1 MSRTKKRKIYDCI
14 EYLSVEAPLEKVDYL
29 EDKQS
34 KYIREYVKNK
44 EYSIVGTERRHGFSQ
59 GDVNRQWAAIVR
71 LIKAK
76 RVDGVVVANM
86 AAVSDSVPDA
96 FYKVGQIIDAGGI
109 IVTVDEGRLDMNIRR
124 DCDEG
129 EEYEG
134 V

>member
-1 MSRTKKRKIYDCI
+1 MSRKKKRKVFDCI

-59 GDVNRQWAAIVR
+59 GDVNRQWAAIVK
-71 LIKAK
+71 LIRDK
-76 RVDGVVVANM
+76 RVDGVVVSNM
-86 AAVSDSVPDA
+86 AAVSDSVSDA

-124 DCDEG
+124 NCSDG
-129 EEYEG
+129 EE
-134 V
+134 

>member
-1 MSRTKKRKIYDCI
+1 MSRKKKRKVFDCI
-14 EYLSVEAPLEKVDYL
+14 EYLSVEAPLEKVDFL

-59 GDVNRQWAAIVR
+59 GDVNRQWAAIVK
-71 LIKAK
+71 LIRDK

-86 AAVSDSVPDA
+86 AAVSNSVPDA

-124 DCDEG
+124 NCSDG
-129 EEYEG
+129 EE
-134 V
+134 

>member
-1 MSRTKKRKIYDCI
+1 MSRKKKRKVFDCI
-14 EYLSVEAPLEKVDYL
+14 EYLSVEAPLEKVDFL

-34 KYIREYVKNK
+34 KYIQEYVKNK
-44 EYSIVGTERRHGFSQ
+44 EYSIVGTESRHGFSQ
-59 GDVNRQWAAIVR
+59 GDVNRQWAAIVK
-71 LIKAK
+71 LIRDK

-124 DCDEG
+124 NCNVG
-129 EEYEG
+129 E
-134 V
+134 

>member
-1 MSRTKKRKIYDCI
+1 MSRKKKRKVFDCI

-59 GDVNRQWAAIVR
+59 GDVNRQWAAIVK
-71 LIKAK
+71 LIRDK
-76 RVDGVVVANM
+76 RVDGVVIANM

-124 DCDEG
+124 NCNDG
-129 EEYEG
+129 EE
-134 V
+134 

>member
-1 MSRTKKRKIYDCI
+1 MSRKKKRKIFDCI
-14 EYLSVEAPLEKVDYL
+14 EYLSVEAPLEKVDFL

-59 GDVNRQWAAIVR
+59 GDVNRQWAAIVK
-71 LIKAK
+71 LIRDK

-86 AAVSDSVPDA
+86 AAVSNSVPDA

-109 IVTVDEGRLDMNIRR
+109 IVTVDEGRLDMNISPANK
-124 DCDEG
+124 CQ
-129 EEYEG
+129 
-134 V
+134 

>member
-1 MSRTKKRKIYDCI
+1 M
-14 EYLSVEAPLEKVDYL
+14 DYL

-86 AAVSDSVPDA
+86 AAVSDSVPDG
-96 FYKVGQIIDAGGI
+96 FYKVGQIIDAA
-109 IVTVDEGRLDMNIRR
+109 ELL
-124 DCDEG
+124 
-129 EEYEG
+129 
-134 V
+134 

>member
-1 MSRTKKRKIYDCI
+1 MSRRKKRKIYDCI

-124 DCDEG
+124 DCNEG
-129 EEYEG
+129 EE
-134 V
+134 

>member
-1 MSRTKKRKIYDCI
+1 MSRKKKRKVFDCI
-14 EYLSVEAPLEKVDYL
+14 EYLSVEASLEKVDYL

-59 GDVNRQWAAIVR
+59 GDVNRQWAAIVK
-71 LIKAK
+71 LIRDK

-124 DCDEG
+124 NCNDG
-129 EEYEG
+129 EE
-134 V
+134 

>member
-1 MSRTKKRKIYDCI
+1 MNKKRKRKVFDCI

-59 GDVNRQWAAIVR
+59 GDVNRQWAAIVK
-71 LIKAK
+71 LIRDK

-86 AAVSDSVPDA
+86 AAVSNSVPDA

-124 DCDEG
+124 NCNDG
-129 EEYEG
+129 EE
-134 V
+134 

>member
-1 MSRTKKRKIYDCI
+1 MSRKKKRKIFDCI
-14 EYLSVEAPLEKVDYL
+14 EYLFVEAPLEKVDFL

-59 GDVNRQWAAIVR
+59 GDVNRQWAAIVK
-71 LIKAK
+71 LIRDK

-86 AAVSDSVPDA
+86 AAVSNSVPDA

-124 DCDEG
+124 NCNDG
-129 EEYEG
+129 EE
-134 V
+134 

>member
-1 MSRTKKRKIYDCI
+1 MSRKKKRKVFDCI
-14 EYLSVEAPLEKVDYL
+14 EYLSVEAPLEKVDFL

-59 GDVNRQWAAIVR
+59 GDVNRQWAAIVK
-71 LIKAK
+71 LIRDK

-86 AAVSDSVPDA
+86 AAVSNSVPDA

-124 DCDEG
+124 NCNDG
-129 EEYEG
+129 EE
-134 V
+134 

>member
-1 MSRTKKRKIYDCI
+1 MSRKKKRKVFDCI
-14 EYLSVEAPLEKVDYL
+14 EYLSVEAPLEKVDFL

-59 GDVNRQWAAIVR
+59 GDVNRQWATIVK
-71 LIKAK
+71 LIRDK
-76 RVDGVVVANM
+76 RVDGVVVSNM

-124 DCDEG
+124 NCNDG
-129 EEYEG
+129 EE
-134 V
+134 

>member
-124 DCDEG
+124 DCNEG
-129 EEYEG
+129 QE
-134 V
+134 

>member
-34 KYIREYVKNK
+34 MYIREYVKNK
-44 EYSIVGTERRHGFSQ
+44 EYRIVGTERRHGFSQ

-129 EEYEG
+129 EE
-134 V
+134 

>member
-14 EYLSVEAPLEKVDYL
+14 EYLSVDAPLEKVDYL

-59 GDVNRQWAAIVR
+59 ADVNRQWAIIVK
-71 LIKAK
+71 LIRAK
-76 RVDGVVVANM
+76 RLDGVVLANM

-124 DCDEG
+124 ECNDG
-129 EEYEG
+129 EE
-134 V
+134 

>member
-1 MSRTKKRKIYDCI
+1 MSRKKKRKIFDCI
-14 EYLSVEAPLEKVDYL
+14 EYLSVEAPLEKVDFL

-44 EYSIVGTERRHGFSQ
+44 EYSIVGTERRYGFSQ
-59 GDVNRQWAAIVR
+59 GDVNRQWAAIVK
-71 LIKAK
+71 LIRDK

-86 AAVSDSVPDA
+86 AAVSNSVPDA

-124 DCDEG
+124 NCNDG
-129 EEYEG
+129 EK
-134 V
+134 

>member
-44 EYSIVGTERRHGFSQ
+44 EYRIVGTERRHGFSQ

-129 EEYEG
+129 EE
-134 V
+134 

>member
-1 MSRTKKRKIYDCI
+1 MSRKKKRKIFDCI
-14 EYLSVEAPLEKVDYL
+14 EYLSVEAPLEKVDFL

-59 GDVNRQWAAIVR
+59 GDVNRQWAAIVK
-71 LIKAK
+71 LIRDK

-86 AAVSDSVPDA
+86 AAVSNSVPDA

-124 DCDEG
+124 DCNEG
-129 EEYEG
+129 EE
-134 V
+134 

>member
-1 MSRTKKRKIYDCI
+1 MSRKKKRKVFDCI

-59 GDVNRQWAAIVR
+59 GDVNRQWAAIVK
-71 LIKAK
+71 LIRDK

-124 DCDEG
+124 NCNEG
-129 EEYEG
+129 EE
-134 V
+134 

>member
-124 DCDEG
+124 DCNEG
-129 EEYEG
+129 EE
-134 V
+134 

>member
-1 MSRTKKRKIYDCI
+1 MSRAKKRKMFDCI

-59 GDVNRQWAAIVR
+59 GDVNRQWAAIVK
-71 LIKAK
+71 LIRAK
-76 RVDGVVVANM
+76 RVDGVVIANM

-96 FYKVGQIIDAGGI
+96 FYKVGQIVDAGGI
-109 IVTVDEGRLDMNIRR
+109 IVTVDEGRLDMNIKR
-124 DCDEG
+124 DCNEG
-129 EEYEG
+129 EE
-134 V
+134 

>member
-1 MSRTKKRKIYDCI
+1 MSRKRKRKVFDCI

-59 GDVNRQWAAIVR
+59 GDVNRQWAAIVK
-71 LIKAK
+71 LIRDK

-86 AAVSDSVPDA
+86 AVVSDSVPDA

-124 DCDEG
+124 NCNDG
-129 EEYEG
+129 EE
-134 V
+134 